1 MYFIENTYS
10 ITLVSIKVIQTILYT
25 DIIYNM

>member
-10 ITLVSIKVIQTILYT
+10 ITLVITKVIQTILY
-25 DIIYNM
+25 IYVIYNM